1 MGTLFVVATPIG
13 NLEDITLRALRVL
26 KEADV
31 IVCEDTRH
39 TLKLLNHFEIKKQLI
54 SYHQHS
60 KVQKIDQ
67 LIELLRSGKKLALV
81 SDAGTPALSDPG
93 GILVE
98 KVLEAL
104 GSEVSI
110 VPIPGA
116 SALDAIIS
124 VAGIPTDK
132 FIFLGFLPHKKGRN
146 ALFTMIGESERTII
160 FYESPHRIIKTL
172 TSLSEVLD
180 DSRRIVVG
188 RELTKKFETIY
199 RGSIEE
205 VSQALQDDTIKGEF
219 VVIVEGK

>member
-39 TLKLLNHFEIKKQLI
+39 TLKLLNHFEIKKQLV

-93 GILVE
+93 GILIE

-104 GSEVSI
+104 GSAVEI
-110 VPIPGA
+110 IPIPGA

-132 FIFLGFLPHKKGRN
+132 FVFLGFLPHKKGRN
-146 ALFTMIGESERTII
+146 TLFTMIQDSARTVI
-160 FYESPHRIIKTL
+160 FYESPHRIIKAL

-180 DSRRIVVG
+180 NTRRVIVG
-188 RELTKKFETIY
+188 RELTKQFETIY
-199 RGSIEE
+199 RGSIHE
-205 VSQALQDDTIKGEF
+205 VLQVLQNDIIKGEF
-219 VVIVEGK
+219 VVVVEGK

>member
-39 TLKLLNHFEIKKQLI
+39 TLKLLNHFEIKKQLV

-104 GSEVSI
+104 GDEISI

-116 SALDAIIS
+116 SALDSIIS

-132 FIFLGFLPHKKGRN
+132 FIFLGFLPHKKGRQT
-146 ALFTMIGESERTII
+146 LFKQISESKQTVI
-160 FYESPHRIIKTL
+160 FYESTHRIMKTIDALVEQL
-172 TSLSEVLD
+172 TD
-180 DSRRIVVG
+180 DRRVVVG

-199 RGSIEE
+199 RGSIKE
-205 VSQALQDDTIKGEF
+205 VKAGLEAREIKGEF
-219 VVIVEGK
+219 VVIVECK